1 MLLLPLLA
9 LCFCGAASRT
19 APLAKR
25 KTRGEQ
31 PFLPSVIAMTRFNCA
46 FPLCP
51 TTALDVCT
59 LDEHYELGRPHVIA
73 TLIPQTPTEEMDF
86 SQTTFSAW
94 DNSTRSHYTL
104 ASRVVGGEPFTQLF
118 TVYIAPNG
126 TSGGLVSS
134 VEVQLPGGVAPAD
147 IRYVFTH
154 GGTVYLATAAAELYP
169 IAPATGALGNATA
182 LLPPNS
188 ELVDTRA
195 ATFDAQSGTFYVNAL
210 GASGSHYLHSYNV
223 ATGVAGAP
231 VGPLPATPNTDAGG
245 GGVRVDDAVA
255 TLPVYR
261 PAADGGGFRL
271 LEMRVSPLF
280 PWIFM
285 AFLDPSTGNSTEIP
299 LPDQWYQDYDIDPEI
314 FPTQWAGSTR
324 RVWDYDPVQQCA
336 WFKLYD
342 ECGGNDDCDE
352 DETVVCALLLHNPP
366 GRQIAMVL
374 KRGSPI
380 PACTYHPL
388 TLPATP
394 TPHPPHNYKHAQ
406 TYNGIT
412 AMLIGT

>member
-1 MLLLPLLA
+1 MLLLPLLV
-9 LCFCGAASRT
+9 LCFCGAASRPL
-19 APLAKR
+19 PLAKR

-46 FPLCP
+46 FPFCP

-104 ASRVVGGEPFTQLF
+104 AARVVAGEPFTQLF

-134 VEVQLPGGVAPAD
+134 VEVQLPGDVAPAD

-154 GGTVYLATAAAELYP
+154 GGMVFLATAAGELYP

-195 ATFDAQSGTFYVNAL
+195 ATFDAQSSTFYVNAL

-223 ATGVAGAP
+223 ATGMAGAP
-231 VGPLPATPNTDAGG
+231 VGPLPATPNTDAGTG
-245 GGVRVDDAVA
+245 GSRVDDAVA

-285 AFLDPSTGNSTEIP
+285 AF
-299 LPDQWYQDYDIDPEI
+299 
-314 FPTQWAGSTR
+314 
-324 RVWDYDPVQQCA
+324 
-336 WFKLYD
+336 
-342 ECGGNDDCDE
+342 
-352 DETVVCALLLHNPP
+352 
-366 GRQIAMVL
+366 
-374 KRGSPI
+374 
-380 PACTYHPL
+380 
-388 TLPATP
+388 
-394 TPHPPHNYKHAQ
+394 
-406 TYNGIT
+406 
-412 AMLIGT
+412 